1 MCIFSFSTRVSYDD
15 IDQNMNLSLKGVLRF
30 MQEAAMLHSG
40 QAGYSVGDVDRTH
53 VTWMLVQWRVRLLEE
68 VPWGAEVTVNT
79 WPRSMERATSIRNFE
94 LIGPHHRVAAIGESN
109 WVLVNAKTG
118 RITRISPDVASAYE
132 LTERDVFD
140 EPLPEIA
147 AGGGDVVWSGVVG
160 RRDID
165 TNHHVNNRVYLDYA
179 KEALPEAL
187 AETPFREVSVRY
199 RKQLLLGD
207 SIQCRYSHHDG
218 AHTVD
223 ICGENASVVH
233 GTVVFYA

>member
-1 MCIFSFSTRVSYDD
+1 MQIFSLSTRVSYDD
-15 IDQNMNLSLKGVLRF
+15 IDLNMNLSLKGALRF

-40 QAGYSVGDVDRTH
+40 LAGYSVGDVDRTH
-53 VTWMLVQWRVRLLEE
+53 VTWMLVQWRVRLLEKI
-68 VPWGAEVTVNT
+68 PWGEKVTVNA

-94 LIGPHHRVAAIGESN
+94 LIGPDNKVAAIGESN
-109 WVLVNAKTG
+109 WVLVNTNTG
-118 RITRISPDVASAYE
+118 RITRITPEVASAYK
-132 LTERDVFD
+132 LNERDVFD

-147 AGGGDVVWSGVVG
+147 AGGGEITWKAIVG

-179 KEALPEAL
+179 KEALPESL
-187 AETPFREVSVRY
+187 SELPFREVSVRY

-207 SIQCRYSHHDG
+207 AVQCRYSCHNG

-223 ICGENASVVH
+223 ICGENTSIVH
-233 GTVVFYA
+233 GTVVFFE